1 MQHLNNVGPSSLY
14 DAGMGKQPHNM
25 FPDVHVSAFEQEQLK
40 NSMVFEPAVD
50 WQALSDA
57 GLPK

>member
-1 MQHLNNVGPSSLY
+1 MQPLNNVGPSSLY
-14 DAGMGKQPHNM
+14 DAGMGRQPHNM
-25 FPDVHVSAFEQEQLK
+25 FPDVNVGAFEQEQLK
-40 NSMVFEPAVD
+40 NSMVFEPAVN